1 MRLTLAT
8 VAACAAVAANAA
20 TVFVE
25 CESFQ
30 KKGGWSVDQQFM
42 DQMGSP
48 YLIAHGVGTPVA
60 DAETAVAIP
69 EAAKYTIWARTR
81 NWNAKWAN
89 EPAGKFRIALNNVE
103 LDRDLGTEG
112 DEWAWQKVSELDLD
126 KGPLKVALKDQTGFD
141 GRCDA
146 IVFSSD
152 AGWAP
157 PAGAAEL
164 SRFRRQVGALR
175 LSPEMVDADIV
186 VVGGGIAG
194 TCAAVSAARLGLRV
208 ALVHDRP
215 MVGGCNS
222 SEVRVHLGGRIN
234 IGEYKKLG
242 DVVAEIGPAK
252 GGNARPAEQYEDAR
266 KMEALAAE
274 PNVMLFANTHVTRV
288 ETMNR
293 RGRKTIL
300 SVYGQNIETGVE
312 TRFSAALFADCTG
325 DGNLGALAGAE
336 FRYGRESK
344 EETGEKTAVDKADSQ
359 TMGASVQW
367 NTTVPAN
374 PDDAKFPD
382 IGWALPGFND
392 ATCQKLTFGDWNWET
407 GMRQNQVDDAEHI
420 RDYGLLVVYSN
431 WNFIKNRANP
441 ETRAKFAPRKLDWV
455 AYIAGKRESRRLM
468 GDYVLRQQ
476 DIEDRVKFEDGTC
489 CTSWTIDLHYP
500 DEKNE
505 KDFPGAP
512 FMSHARHI
520 KTHYYPIPYRCLYSR
535 NIENMFMAGRN
546 ISVTHVA
553 LGTVRVMRTTGMMGE
568 VVGMAAALC
577 KANRCMPR
585 GVYEKHLGELK
596 ELMGKGVGKGL
607 PQPPQHYNEGSSLS
621 AH

>member
-1 MRLTLAT
+1 MKRLFA
-8 VAACAAVAANAA
+8 VAAACAALAVDAA

-25 CESFQ
+25 CESFSD
-30 KKGGWSVDQQFM
+30 KGGWSVDQQFM

-48 YLIAHGVGTPVA
+48 YLIAHGVGTPVK
-60 DAETAVAIP
+60 DAETAVEIP
-69 EAAKYTIWARTR
+69 EPGKYAIWARTR
-81 NWNAKWAN
+81 NWNAKWAK
-89 EPAGKFRIALNNVE
+89 EPAGRFRIALNGTE

-112 DEWAWQKVSELDLD
+112 DEWAWQKVSELHLD
-126 KGPLKVALKDQTGFD
+126 KGTLKVALKDQTGFD

-152 AGWAP
+152 AGWTP
-157 PAGAAEL
+157 PSAGAEL
-164 SRFRRQVGALR
+164 TMFRRRVGAVR
-175 LSPEMVDADIV
+175 LSQEMVSADLV
-186 VVGGGIAG
+186 VVGGGVAG
-194 TCAAVSAARLGLRV
+194 TCAAISAARFGLRV

-252 GGNARPAEQYEDAR
+252 GGNARAAGQYEDGR
-266 KMEALAAE
+266 KMEAVAAE
-274 PNVMLFANTHVTRV
+274 PNIMLFANTHVTRV

-293 RGRKTIL
+293 NGKRSIL
-300 SVYGQNIETGVE
+300 SVYGQNVETGVE
-312 TRFSAALFADCTG
+312 TRFVAPLFADCTG

-344 EETGEKTAVDKADSQ
+344 GETGEKTAVDKADSQ

-367 NTTVPAN
+367 NSTVPAN
-374 PDDAKFPD
+374 QEDAKFPD
-382 IGWALPGFND
+382 IAWALPGFND
-392 ATCQKLTFGDWNWET
+392 NTCQKLVYGDWNWET
-407 GMRQNQVDDAEHI
+407 GMRQHQVDDAEHI
-420 RDYGLLVVYSN
+420 RDYGLMVVYSN
-431 WNFIKNRANP
+431 WNFLKNRAKP
-441 ETRAKFAPRKLDWV
+441 EVRAEFAPRKLDWV
-455 AYIAGKRESRRLM
+455 AYVAGKRESRRLV

-476 DIEDRVKFEDGTC
+476 DIEDMVKFEDGTC

-512 FMSHARHI
+512 FKSVARHI

-535 NIENMFMAGRN
+535 NMENMFMAGRN

-568 VVGMAAALC
+568 VVGMAASIC

-596 ELMGKGVGKGL
+596 ALMEKGVGKGL
-607 PQPPQHYNEGSSLS
+607 PQPSQHYNEGSNFD
-621 AH
+621 AK